1 MILLIWQFKCGPQTS
16 TKLSV
21 FGHNVGQN
29 IMPAKIWTTFG
40 WDHKALSQPWAS
52 DFNPIIHDKGEIR
65 LYNTEWIK

>member
-29 IMPAKIWTTFG
+29 IMPAKI
-40 WDHKALSQPWAS
+40 
-52 DFNPIIHDKGEIR
+52 
-65 LYNTEWIK
+65 